1 MDKGK
6 KPESYESALN
16 KAWESLKSLDPKKLA
31 KNSGASYNQDKN
43 EFTLF
48 FMNDDHRINHLKKTV
63 LGPDGNEVKPFLAV
77 LLLHYL
83 VYARDF
89 DLDNKLIT
97 FRELVGGDVYYDAFV
112 RRAIDPIKK
121 FFGSNKEALRTAGKN
136 IGAIEGDYG
145 DISLI
150 IDVFPRI
157 SVTVILWEGD
167 EEIPPSSNMLFD
179 ASIKK
184 HLPTEDV
191 AVIGGFV
198 ASALIKS
205 LKNP

>member
-1 MDKGK
+1 MDTGK
-6 KPESYESALN
+6 KPESYDSALST
-16 KAWESLKSLDPKKLA
+16 AWESLEALDPKMCA
-31 KNSGASYNQDKN
+31 KSSGASYNHDEN

-48 FMNDDHRINHLKKTV
+48 FMNDDYHINSLKRTV
-63 LGPDGNEVKPFLAV
+63 LAPDGNEVKPFLAV
-77 LLLHYL
+77 LILHYL
-83 VYARDF
+83 IYARDISLE
-89 DLDNKLIT
+89 DKLIS
-97 FRELVGGDVYYDAFV
+97 FRELVGGNVYYDAFV

-121 FFGSNKEALRTAGKN
+121 FFGSDKEALRTAGKK
-136 IGAIEGDYG
+136 IGATEGDYG
-145 DISLI
+145 DTSLI

-157 SVTVILWEGD
+157 SITVILWEGD